1 MKNRTEAPAEKLIVN
16 KIPEKM
22 LTYLT
27 MEFITK
33 LPYVAGED
41 AILVIYDRLSK
52 MVYFVVTTKGTLAE
66 KLARL
71 FRDNV

>member
-16 KIPEKM
+16 KVPEKM

-33 LPYVAGED
+33 LPLVAGED